1 MAEAK
6 ARKKPSS
13 PPTRQARRKKRR
25 RRAALSWARAL
36 ILALLLGLFLRGFVF
51 EIVRVQGPSMSETL
65 ESGDLVLVTKFDYL
79 FSEPQNGDIVLCA
92 FPGREGRFVKRVVG
106 TPGDTVSISQGTTTR
121 NGEPVAEPY
130 VTLPAGEDFGPVT
143 LEENQYLVMGDN
155 RLKSR
160 DSRDPEVGALEEGAF
175 SGRVRL
181 KLWPFEVF

>member
-6 ARKKPSS
+6 ARKKPAS

-36 ILALLLGLFLRGFVF
+36 ILALLLGLFLRGFV
-51 EIVRVQGPSMSETL
+51 
-65 ESGDLVLVTKFDYL
+65 

-175 SGRVRL
+175 SGRVRFR
-181 KLWPFEVF
+181 LWPFEVF

>member
-1 MAEAK
+1 M
-6 ARKKPSS
+6 SS
-13 PPTRQARRKKRR
+13 GW
-25 RRAALSWARAL
+25 WARPG
-36 ILALLLGLFLRGFVF
+36 IPF
-51 EIVRVQGPSMSETL
+51 PSARAQPPETAN
-65 ESGDLVLVTKFDYL
+65 
-79 FSEPQNGDIVLCA
+79 Q
-92 FPGREGRFVKRVVG
+92 
-106 TPGDTVSISQGTTTR
+106 
-121 NGEPVAEPY
+121 VAEPY